1 MGVSKIRVMGNVLGW
16 ASGPQV
22 FLLLLPFI
30 THKFIMSV
38 FKTYMKHCT
47 VKDEKHKGW
56 VNG

>member
-30 THKFIMSV
+30 THKFIMSF

-47 VKDEKHKGW
+47 VKDEKHKG
-56 VNG
+56 